1 MPLALHA
8 PEDIYICWFSNLF
21 TLSIP
26 YEVYSRVRSSHYI
39 RYMYLH
45 SILCRCA
52 LINFMTIVT
61 GGPGAVYTS
70 GAPEFTPDLVGF
82 VSFFAWLLC
91 CLSLFDLRIFFITHL
106 AFSSYSSTYISK
118 PSD

>member
-1 MPLALHA
+1 
-8 PEDIYICWFSNLF
+8 
-21 TLSIP
+21 
-26 YEVYSRVRSSHYI
+26 
-39 RYMYLH
+39 
-45 SILCRCA
+45 
-52 LINFMTIVT
+52 MTIVT

-118 PSD
+118 PSDWKYYFSRVEIQKELSYKVEV